1 VRRATAWGEPC
12 GPLTVV
18 SHPNRL
24 MPQHITLYRSAAEKR
39 TIERRDS
46 TPRHQLPLWRGV
58 ITSNCQRLYQHRGS
72 THMHA
77 VHALGRY
84 RRKSALRLR
93 LRRGKRN
100 LESFGKP
107 VVNFY
112 QTTLAA
118 SIVVQRPEGQ

>member
-1 VRRATAWGEPC
+1 
-12 GPLTVV
+12 
-18 SHPNRL
+18 
-24 MPQHITLYRSAAEKR
+24 
-39 TIERRDS
+39 
-46 TPRHQLPLWRGV
+46 
-58 ITSNCQRLYQHRGS
+58 
-72 THMHA
+72 MHA